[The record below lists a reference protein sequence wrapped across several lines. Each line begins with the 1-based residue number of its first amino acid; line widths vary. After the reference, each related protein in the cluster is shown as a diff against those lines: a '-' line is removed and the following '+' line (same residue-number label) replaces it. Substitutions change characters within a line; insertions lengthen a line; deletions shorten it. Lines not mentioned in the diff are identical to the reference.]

1 MRARLRRGGV
11 LAAALLAGG
20 APAAPGAEA
29 PARPQVSAVLLPAAP
44 VLDGNVLDD
53 PAWKG
58 VPPSDAFWQMTP
70 DEGQPV
76 SERTEVR
83 VAYTEDMLLIGVVC
97 HDREPAR
104 IVVSESRRDSPL
116 DETDSF
122 QVVLDTYRDGQSG
135 FVFGTNPA
143 GIEHDGQVSN
153 EGRETDL
160 GPGRQAASVA
170 GYNLN
175 WDAAWQVHTQSG
187 DFGWS
192 AEFAIPFRTLR
203 YARGGD
209 QTWGLNFQRNIR
221 RRKET
226 AFWAALPRQYNLYR
240 VSMAGTVTGLQVPGQ
255 RNLKLTPYA
264 LAGNSRN
271 FVDGRTDWDH
281 HVGGDFKYSLTP
293 SLTLDATV
301 NTDFAQVEVDEQQV
315 NLDRFNLF
323 FPEKRPFFL
332 ENAGQFTFGTP
343 GEVEVFFS
351 RRIGIGADGEVVPI
365 LGGGRL
371 SGKVAGVN
379 VGLLDMQ
386 TRSVDLRRGGH
397 ETSIPAMNFGVLRVS
412 KDLPNRSS
420 VGALFVNRDSTGEQA
435 FARDHNRSYGV
446 DGRWGIGRYVQLAG
460 WAART
465 ETPGIARDDHAYNLG
480 VTYLSPSWDIYGKYT
495 EVGEGFNPEVGF
507 LARQGFRKPEFL
519 VYHVRR
525 MNGWLGLHEMRPHVS
540 YRGFWKPDG
549 FQESGFV
556 HLDSHWEF
564 RSGYEIHT
572 GVNFTREGLRVPF
585 EIDPG
590 LFVPPGTYDHKEM
603 QVVFN
608 SNRGA
613 AVSLDTRL
621 VVGGFF
627 GGRRVSLT
635 PLLRMRAG
643 EAFNTDVEWVHNNLD
658 LPAGDFDTNL
668 LRVRVS
674 YSFSPRVFV
683 QSLVQYNDRIDN
695 WSTNLRLGWL
705 QTANTGLFIVFN
717 ENREVGGL
725 PLGPRDRSIAL
736 KFSRLIDV
744 LD

>member
-1 MRARLRRGGV
+1 MRAGFRLPAFLACT
-11 LAAALLAGG
+11 LAAAAAG
-20 APAAPGAEA
+20 AAEP
-29 PARPQVSAVLLPAAP
+29 PQVTAVLLPESP
-44 VLDGNVLDD
+44 TLDGNVLDD
-53 PAWKG
+53 PAWKD
-58 VPPSDAFWQMTP
+58 VPANDSFWQMTP
-70 DEGQPV
+70 DEGQPA

-83 VAYTEDMLLIGVVC
+83 VAYTRDTLLIGVVC
-97 HDREPAR
+97 HDREPSR
-104 IVVSESRRDSPL
+104 IIVSESRRDSPL

-122 QVVLDTYRDGQSG
+122 QIVLDTYRDGQSG

-153 EGRETDL
+153 EGREADL
-160 GPGRQAASVA
+160 GPGRQTATVA

-175 WDAAWQVHTQSG
+175 WDASWQVRTRSG
-187 DFGWS
+187 HFGWS

-203 YARGGD
+203 YARGGP
-209 QTWGLNFQRNIR
+209 QVWGINFQRNIR
-221 RRKET
+221 RRKES
-226 AFWAALPRQYNLYR
+226 AFWAPLPRQYNLYR
-240 VSMAGTVTGLQVPGQ
+240 VSMAGTVAGLEVPGQ

-264 LAGNSRN
+264 LAGNSRD
-271 FVDGRTDWDH
+271 FERSRTDWDH

-332 ENAGQFTFGTP
+332 ENAGQFTMGTP
-343 GEVEVFFS
+343 GEVEVFFT
-351 RRIGIGADGEVVPI
+351 RRIGIGPSGEVVPI

-386 TRSVDLRRGGH
+386 TQSVSGVAP
-397 ETSIPAMNFGVLRVS
+397 SINFGVVRLS
-412 KDLPNRSS
+412 KDLPNRSGI
-420 VGALFVNRDSTGEQA
+420 GALFVNRQGTGDH
-435 FARDHNRSYGV
+435 ARPRDYNRTFGV
-446 DGRWGIGRYVQLAG
+446 DGRWGIGRYLQVAG
-460 WAART
+460 YAART
-465 ETPGIARDDHAYNLG
+465 DSPGITRGDHAYNLG
-480 VTYLSPSWDIYGKYT
+480 VTYLSPSWDIYGKFT
-495 EVGEGFNPEVGF
+495 EVGDGFNPEVGF

-519 VYHVRR
+519 IYHVRR

-549 FQESGFV
+549 FHESGFV
-556 HLDSHWEF
+556 HLDSHWEW
-564 RSGYEIHT
+564 RNGYEIHT
-572 GVNFTREGLRVPF
+572 GLNITREGLREPF

-590 LFVPPGTYDHKEM
+590 VVVAPGTYDHKEM
-603 QVVFN
+603 QLVFN
-608 SNRGA
+608 TNKGA
-613 AVSLDTRL
+613 PVSLDTRM

-635 PLLRMRAG
+635 PALRLRVG
-643 EAFNTDVEWVHNNLD
+643 DAFNTDLEWVRNDLD

-668 LRVRVS
+668 LRVRLS
-674 YSFSPRVFV
+674 YSFTPRVFV

-725 PLGPRDRSIAL
+725 PIGARDRSIAL
-736 KFSRLIDV
+736 KFSRMVDV